1 MRYLVLCALAG
12 LLAWPQSVAAQTGEE
27 GATSTGLAIH
37 AQHRLPPQLM
47 LRASYYSYL
56 DVDPLRATTVSGA
69 ASEPALK
76 LEGDSAGVEVTPT
89 EQTSQPR
96 KGLSG
101 GAKAG
106 IAVGVILG
114 VGLAVGAGV
123 GVAAVR
129 SIEVF

>member
-1 MRYLVLCALAG
+1 MRYLVICVLAG
-12 LLAWPQSVAAQTGEE
+12 LLAWPQSVAVQTGEE
-27 GATSTGLAIH
+27 APANPGLAIH

-56 DVDPLRATTVSGA
+56 DVDPPSAATVSGA

-114 VGLAVGAGV
+114 VGLAVGVGV